1 MHAVP
6 IQFPGCSVCPFE
18 RATTCPTQAGPWLLW
33 GDTPRGAEAWGCQV
47 AGVRLPS
54 AVGLH
59 KGGVKATSDAV
70 TACGQGISHVY
81 VRKGEVGE
89 VYLSPKQVMICDLPG
104 PGGRTFGAQYHD
116 YSKSR
121 HGRPARGRK
130 SRAGTADKR
139 GERDKGML
147 QAGSAARVGLARLG

>member
-1 MHAVP
+1 MLCQYNFQAAVFAHLSMQQLARLEQVRGYCGE
-6 IQFPGCSVCPFE
+6 IRLGGRGMGLSGGWVRSPG
-18 RATTCPTQAGPWLLW
+18 
-33 GDTPRGAEAWGCQV
+33 
-47 AGVRLPS
+47 

-59 KGGVKATSDAV
+59 KGGVQATSDAV
-70 TACGQGISHVY
+70 TACGRGISHVY